1 MISTLL
7 TVFIVICIIGL
18 ILWGIGQVPGI
29 PQIVKVV
36 IYVII
41 GVILLVWLLQ
51 YVQGGHLSTLHWRT
65 NMLSVSTLTTIE
77 ALLLSRN
84 DPRWGEFMLLAQT
97 IGEVQKAKQ
106 EVVLQ
111 ARVQPAPA
119 AKPVVDTEL

>member
-1 MISTLL
+1 
-7 TVFIVICIIGL
+7 
-18 ILWGIGQVPGI
+18 
-29 PQIVKVV
+29 
-36 IYVII
+36 
-41 GVILLVWLLQ
+41 
-51 YVQGGHLSTLHWRT
+51 
-65 NMLSVSTLTTIE
+65 MLSLQTLTTIE

-111 ARVQPAPA
+111 ARVQPAPV